1 MIKNIRLVNDRVKL
15 EAEFTG
21 MDEPQEFSV
30 VAGSSGDNSVIIQ
43 SENRLGILSLRTGA
57 LHLTA
62 QIQGSICFS
71 DLNGAVKQSDV
82 IESNLCQKI
91 CDIGNFNK

>member
-1 MIKNIRLVNDRVKL
+1 MIKNIRLVNNLVTL

-62 QIQGSICFS
+62 QIQGFVCFS
-71 DLNGAVKQSDV
+71 DLNSAVRQSEV
-82 IESNLCQKI
+82 IESNLCKEI
-91 CDIGNFNK
+91 CDIGNFKK